1 MMHKVIQIVVVVRF
15 DIVEDLT
22 WHEVVY
28 KTTATKQTL
37 GNLVFQWGSR
47 HIAVI
52 DVPIDLCPLDR
63 VTRIV
68 IEKSDSRHQ
77 GCIIL
82 LALLVYR
89 KSNSHIPSFTIK
101 KDPRIN
107 IIHGRTNGI
116 HRSNIM

>member
-1 MMHKVIQIVVVVRF
+1 MMHKVIQIVVVMRF

-37 GNLVFQWGSR
+37 GNLVFQWSSR
-47 HIAVI
+47 HIAIADMSV
-52 DVPIDLCPLDR
+52 DLCSLNR

-68 IEKSDSRHQ
+68 IEKSNSRHQ